1 MNLIVMK
8 SLRISN
14 KTFDDFPDLL
24 TSDII
29 ENLFSERIF
38 GTRKAATHCVKKYK
52 NGGEPLR
59 FMETFSLKRKV
70 RKQKASE
77 YSKAKNKVLFIN

>member
-1 MNLIVMK
+1 MNLIVLK

-38 GTRKAATHCVKKYK
+38 GTRKAATHCVKKK
-52 NGGEPLR
+52 KK
-59 FMETFSLKRKV
+59 MA
-70 RKQKASE
+70 AS
-77 YSKAKNKVLFIN
+77 SFGLWKHSH

>member
-1 MNLIVMK
+1 MNLIVLK

-38 GTRKAATHCVKKYK
+38 GTRKAATHCVKKI
-52 NGGEPLR
+52 
-59 FMETFSLKRKV
+59 
-70 RKQKASE
+70 QKWRRAPSV
-77 YSKAKNKVLFIN
+77 YGNILTKKKS

>member
-38 GTRKAATHCVKKYK
+38 GTRKAATHCVKKNTK
-52 NGGEPLR
+52 
-59 FMETFSLKRKV
+59 MA
-70 RKQKASE
+70 ASPFGLWKH
-77 YSKAKNKVLFIN
+77 SH